1 MSATAD
7 ARRPRLLL
15 LGLGA
20 LFVAPL
26 AAAWLSLALGPAWQ
40 PAETV
45 NHGRLLQPARPL
57 LAAGPGAADDPAAP
71 LLRGRWTL
79 ALLAGA
85 GCPPECRETLAASRQ
100 VWLALNKDQARV
112 QRLLVTTGALAP
124 ATRDALLRD
133 DGTLRTRADAGLAA
147 RLRDALATGDGA
159 RAPGGPRLLLIDP
172 LGNLVLDYA
181 PPVAPRGLLK
191 DLERLLKVS
200 RIG

>member
-7 ARRPRLLL
+7 TRRPRLLL

-79 ALLAGA
+79 ALLSGA
-85 GCPPECRETLAASRQ
+85 DCPPECRETLAASRQ
-100 VWLALNKDQARV
+100 VWLALNKDQSRV
-112 QRLLVTTGALAP
+112 QRLLVTSEALAP
-124 ATRDALLRD
+124 ALQAGLRQGDATLL
-133 DGTLRTRADAGLAA
+133 TRAGDGLAA
-147 RLRDALATGDGA
+147 RLRAALPTGDGA
-159 RAPGGPRLLLIDP
+159 RAAGGPRLLLIDP
-172 LGNLVLDYA
+172 LGNLVLDYT
-181 PPVAPRGLLK
+181 PPVAPRGLLD